1 MDVVSDICRSI
12 RLEGS
17 IFFRSNLCAPWGIQ
31 LPAVHEPRFH
41 VVLEG
46 TMWYQTDQ
54 MSEAKQMNAG
64 DIIIIPEG
72 EWHWLANSVG
82 QKCFPAAEVGAAVA
96 EGKPMFQGDDVA
108 TRLLCGLFRFDKA
121 LEHPLISALPHL
133 IQLPY
138 NNSASRKFLIQTAKW
153 MFDEFNLEAPGASV
167 LVDRLCEVFFIQALR
182 DTQEIQDYSTGFL
195 AALKDPRI
203 NKALQLIHNQPELP
217 WTLDELA
224 NEVAMSRAAFADHFN
239 HLVGSPPK
247 TYLTAWRMQQA
258 HNLIK
263 ETVLPILT
271 IAAKV
276 GYTSDATFIRAFQR
290 FFEVT
295 PAEYRKN
302 LEYAS

>member
-17 IFFRSNLCAPWGIQ
+17 VFYRSDLAAPWGIQ
-31 LPAVHEPRFH
+31 LPAAHEPRFH

-46 TMWYQTDQ
+46 SMWYQTDQ
-54 MSEAKQMNAG
+54 MLEPGQMNAG

-72 EWHWLANSVG
+72 EWHWVADSVG
-82 QKCFPAAEVGAAVA
+82 RKCFPSTEVGAAFA
-96 EGKPMFQGDDVA
+96 AGKPMFQGEEMV

-121 LEHPLISALPHL
+121 IEHPLISALPHL

-138 NNSASRKFLIQTAKW
+138 DNSAGRKFLIQTAKW
-153 MFDEFNLEAPGASV
+153 MFDEFNQDAPGASV

-182 DTQEIQDYSTGFL
+182 NTQEIQAYSTGFL

-203 NKALQLIHNQPELP
+203 NKALQLIHNQPEVS
-217 WTLDELA
+217 WSIDELA
-224 NEVAMSRAAFADHFN
+224 SEAAMSRAVFADRFN

-258 HNLIK
+258 INLIK
-263 ETVLPILT
+263 ESVLPMIT

-276 GYTSDATFIRAFQR
+276 GYTSDVSFNRAFHR
-290 FFEVT
+290 YFEVT

-302 LEYAS
+302 IECA

>member
-17 IFFRSNLCAPWGIQ
+17 VFFRSDLSAPWGIQ
-31 LPAVHEPRFH
+31 LPEAHEPRFH

-46 TMWYQTDQ
+46 SMWYQTDQ
-54 MSEAKQMNAG
+54 MPEPEQMNAG

-72 EWHWLANSVG
+72 EWHWVADSVG
-82 QKCFPAAEVGAAVA
+82 RECVLSAEAGAAA
-96 EGKPMFQGDDVA
+96 NEGNPMFQGDEVA

-121 LEHPLISALPHL
+121 IEHPLISALPHL

-138 NNSASRKFLIQTAKW
+138 DNSAGRKFLIQTAKW
-153 MFDEFNLEAPGASV
+153 MFDEFNQEAAGASV

-182 DTQEIQDYSTGFL
+182 NTQEIQEYSTGFL

-203 NKALQLIHNQPELP
+203 NKALQLIHNQPEMP
-217 WTLDELA
+217 WSLDELA
-224 NEVAMSRAAFADHFN
+224 AEATMSRAVFADRFN
-239 HLVGSPPK
+239 QLVGSPPK

-258 HNLIK
+258 INLIK
-263 ETVLPILT
+263 ESVLPILT

-276 GYTSDATFIRAFQR
+276 GYTSDVTFIRAFQR
-290 FFEVT
+290 YFDVS

-302 LEYAS
+302 LEGA